1 MKRLFWSVVLGCVAL
16 TPAGGLAAEPT
27 EAVVV
32 KGSRIVTET
41 VERTPAGIP
50 IQEVTLTYKV
60 SYGDLD
66 PRTSA
71 GKAQLQDRIKE
82 AALAACREI
91 RASHPH
97 VQGTDDECA
106 AAAYDEAMEQVRA
119 IIAAA
124 GS

>member
-1 MKRLFWSVVLGCVAL
+1 MRRICTAL
-16 TPAGGLAAEPT
+16 TSGVFALAPVGAVAAEP
-27 EAVVV
+27 EDAVVV
-32 KGSRIVTET
+32 KGSRVVTET
-41 VERTPAGIP
+41 VGRTPAGIP

-60 SYGDLD
+60 GYSDLD

-82 AALAACREI
+82 AALSACREI

-97 VQGTDDECA
+97 VQETDAECA
-106 AAAYDEAMEQVRA
+106 AAAYDDAMRQVRQ
-119 IIAAA
+119 IIDRS